1 MYKYLEE
8 LNPPQREAV
17 EYLNGP
23 LMIIAGAGSGK
34 TKVLTT
40 RIAHLMAN
48 GVDSFRILALTFT
61 NKAAREMKERVEKIL
76 ANRESNN
83 LYIGTFHSVFARI
96 LRTEATRVG
105 YPSSFTIYDTDDAKS
120 VLKTVIN
127 ELHLDDKIYKPAV
140 VYNRISS
147 AKNALITA
155 EEYAADYGL
164 MQEDARANRPAISQ
178 IYSAYAKRCFK
189 NGAMDFD
196 DLLLQFYLILKHHP
210 DALHKYQHKFSHIMI
225 DEYQDTNPAQYEIVK
240 LLGAAHE
247 NVCVVGDDAQSIYAF
262 RGATIQNILLFR
274 KDYDEVKVIKLEQN
288 YRSTKNILQVANQVI
303 GNNKGQIPKEL
314 WTDNHEG
321 ENIRLVRTMTD
332 NDEGKFVADTIKE
345 QKLRNHFFN
354 RDFAILYRTNAQ
366 SRAFEES
373 LRRMNI
379 PYTIFGGIS
388 FYQRKEVKDY
398 VAYLRVIVNP
408 RDEEALKRIINYPVR
423 GIGKTSLD
431 KLILVANEQNI
442 AVWEVLTRAAEF
454 GFKSGTLEAIE
465 QFVLM
470 IRSFASMLQKSNAYD
485 VAFHVGK
492 QTGLVRE
499 LFNDKST
506 EGVQRYE
513 NVQELLNSIKEWVDD
528 KQNRAQIDDD
538 GVMLETEEGQ
548 GNSQSQG
555 TSDEGQGMRDEGRG
569 NSQSQGTSDEGQG
582 MRDEGRGN
590 SQGQGTSD
598 EGQEVES
605 SDNQL
610 EEPVPA
616 RPMREDV
623 LLGTY
628 LQQITLLTDAD
639 NKDEHADTVKMMT
652 IHAAKGL
659 EFSCVFAVGLEE
671 MLFPNAMSINT
682 REELEEERRL
692 FYVVITRA
700 KQKLWI
706 SYANT
711 RYKFG
716 QVVQNDPSRFIGELP
731 DDLLDKSF
739 AGGGFRN
746 QSPGPSASE
755 RMRGWGAGGGTATP
769 QQKPYFNE
777 AKKPAERP
785 SYLAPPAPTSKPVLH
800 QPSAD
805 FQASDTSELRAGQKV
820 EHQKFGF
827 GEVLKM
833 EGAAHNP
840 IATIKFD
847 LNGEKKIML
856 NYAKLRIVS

>member
-1 MYKYLEE
+1 MLNYLDG
-8 LNPPQREAV
+8 LNPQQREAV
-17 EYLNGP
+17 MHRDGP

-48 GVDSFRILALTFT
+48 GVDPFRILALTFT
-61 NKAAREMKERVEKIL
+61 NKAAREMKERIESML
-76 ANRESNN
+76 GNRESNN

-96 LRTEATRVG
+96 LRAEATRIG

-120 VLKTVIN
+120 VLKTVIH
-127 ELHLDDKIYKPAV
+127 ELNLDDKMYKPAV
-140 VYNRISS
+140 VYNRISA

-155 EEYAADYGL
+155 EEYANDFGL
-164 MQEDARANRPAISQ
+164 QQEDARANRPAISQ
-178 IYSAYAKRCFK
+178 IYLAYSKRCFK

-196 DLLLQFYLILKHHP
+196 DLLLQFYLILKLHP
-210 DALHKYQHKFSHIMI
+210 EALHKYQHKFNYIMI
-225 DEYQDTNPAQYEIVK
+225 DEYQDTNPAQYEIIK
-240 LLGAAHE
+240 LLGAMHE
-247 NVCVVGDDAQSIYAF
+247 NVCVVGDDAQSIYSF
-262 RGATIQNILLFR
+262 RGATIENILLFKR
-274 KDYDEVKVIKLEQN
+274 DYDDVKVVKLEQN
-288 YRSTKNILQVANQVI
+288 YRSTKQILNVANQVI
-303 GNNKGQIPKEL
+303 ANNKGQIPKEL
-314 WTDNHEG
+314 WTDNGEG
-321 ENIRLVRTMTD
+321 EKIRLVRTMTD
-332 NDEGKFVADTIKE
+332 NDEGKFIADTIQE
-345 QKLRNHFFN
+345 QKLRNHYFN
-354 RDFAILYRTNAQ
+354 KEFAVLYRTNAQ

-388 FYQRKEVKDY
+388 FYQRKEIKDY
-398 VAYLRVIVNP
+398 IAYLRVIVNP

-431 KLILVANEQNI
+431 KLILFANEKQLTL
-442 AVWEVLTRAAEF
+442 WEVLTKAAEF
-454 GFKSGTLEAIE
+454 GFKAGTLEAIE
-465 QFVLM
+465 NFVLM
-470 IRSFASMLQKSNAYD
+470 IKSFASMLQKSNAYD

-492 QTGLVRE
+492 QTGLVKE

-528 KQNRAQIDDD
+528 KQNRAQIDED
-538 GVMLETEEGQ
+538 GVLLETEGQVNADEGAVDSSQ
-548 GNSQSQG
+548 LTVNSQPS
-555 TSDEGQGMRDEGRG
+555 T
-569 NSQSQGTSDEGQG
+569 
-582 MRDEGRGN
+582 
-590 SQGQGTSD
+590 
-598 EGQEVES
+598 
-605 SDNQL
+605 DNQL
-610 EEPVPA
+610 EEPIPA
-616 RPMREDV
+616 RPLREDV
-623 LLGTY
+623 LLSAY

-639 NKDEHADTVKMMT
+639 QKDENADTVKLMT

-716 QVVQNDPSRFIGELP
+716 QVVQNDPSRFINELP
-731 DDLLDKSF
+731 EDHLDRSY

-746 QSPGPSASE
+746 QSSSSASE
-755 RMRGWGAGGGTATP
+755 RMRGWGQTNTI
-769 QQKPYFNE
+769 QQKSFFDQP
-777 AKKPAERP
+777 KKTSERP
-785 SYLAPPAPTSKPVLH
+785 GYMPPPSSVTKPVIH

-805 FQASDTSELRAGQKV
+805 FKPSDTSDLREGQKV

-827 GEVLKM
+827 GIVLKM

-856 NYAKLRIVS
+856 NYAKLRIVD